1 MFVSSRFTLSSL
13 PSGATFSGSVSPL
26 DILSFAIDGGSWRFT
41 ARGDDDD
48 DDDGG
53 LAASK
58 EDAGEY

>member
-1 MFVSSRFTLSSL
+1 MSSRLPLSLL
-13 PSGATFSGSVSPL
+13 PSGVTFSGSASPL
-26 DILSFAIDGGSWRFT
+26 DILFFAIDGGSRRFT
-41 ARGDDDD
+41 ARGDD

>member
-1 MFVSSRFTLSSL
+1 MSSRLPLSLL

-26 DILSFAIDGGSWRFT
+26 DILSFVIDGGSWRFT
-41 ARGDDDD
+41 ARGDDDDD